1 LKSDCLS
8 SGSLVRSLVPQS
20 DSSLRKFL
28 AALTLL
34 LTLAVPAPSSARG
47 GTHVRLFDP
56 NLKLLLERG
65 SVQSPTL
72 RALIREV
79 EATPILVFA
88 ECAVR
93 LPSGVGARLN
103 FVTTVRDVRYVRVG
117 VDCSLTQRWQIALLA
132 HEMQHALE
140 VGQHPD
146 VVDVEDMES
155 LYEDI
160 GFRTPRDGTLRHFE
174 SNAAIAVQRAVDHEL
189 GGHVERQSNTD

>member
-1 LKSDCLS
+1 MRL
-8 SGSLVRSLVPQS
+8 LVPQS
-20 DSSLRKFL
+20 NRPLRKSFF

-47 GTHVRLFDP
+47 GTHIRVLDP

-65 SVQSPTL
+65 IVQSPTL

-103 FVTTVRDVRYVRVG
+103 FITTVRALRYVRVG

-140 VGQHPD
+140 VGKHPD

-160 GFRTPRDGTLRHFE
+160 GFRTPRDGTFRHFE
-174 SNAAIAVQRAVDHEL
+174 SNAAIAVQQAVNQEL
-189 GGHVERQSNTD
+189 GAHLTRESNTD